1 MTSEG
6 GPGSEAVNKTAS
18 GERVK
23 KKSAEST
30 NGNILKRRLKKKKKT
45 DMKIKEQESLHLWK
59 PGGVLYFN

>member
-6 GPGSEAVNKTAS
+6 GPGSEAGNKTVS

-30 NGNILKRRLKKKKKT
+30 NGNILKRRLKKKKT